1 MEITLNYGHTVQV
14 KRIERISHR
23 WQTNFETLE
32 WQASITRHRVYMKR
46 NTHALANR
54 CRYSI
59 SIWVIDFE
67 DRQYSLAEYFS
78 TEKEARERVAEL
90 QNMNYYGH

>member
-14 KRIERISHR
+14 KRIERILHIYYTS
-23 WQTNFETLE
+23 LE
-32 WQASITRHRVYMKR
+32 SLERQAYFTRHRGYMRR
-46 NTHALANR
+46 NTYALANR

-67 DRQYSLAEYFS
+67 GREYSLAEYFL
-78 TEKEARERVAEL
+78 TKEEARERVVEL
-90 QNMNYYGH
+90 WKLR